1 MRTIKCASIVIA
13 FICIFIFGLFFLE
26 WLVFIFI
33 LPLIFILFAA
43 LISFYSEK
51 IDIEVVR
58 NLSNVK
64 IFEHDKIEV
73 TLILKNNG
81 DTINFLEI
89 YDTLSSK
96 VNVVK
101 GSNYAVLSLKKGEEL
116 SFKYEISCP
125 LRGRYPLGPLLFRVR
140 DFFGMFYKEARVDSE
155 YFVTV
160 IPQIEEIRDVEVKA
174 KANIYP
180 GIMQTK
186 HTGIGTEFLGVR
198 EYTSSDTFR
207 RINWKKFARFNKPM
221 VNEYELESTTDVV
234 IIVDARGIQGLGTL
248 RHNPMEYGI
257 RAAIALASHF
267 LKRRDRVGLIAYGRS
282 DGHLVWIYPE
292 SGKKQLYKIM
302 EELVAIEAN
311 GDFSLNGVIYEAIT
325 HMLPKKALII
335 FVSSLEDDWS
345 VPRAMEDLVARGFNV
360 IVLSPSPV
368 DIEYSLQKV
377 DADYN
382 LAYKILAFERKNFLL
397 NLRNTGARVVDW
409 NPTLPLAVSLREVEK
424 YQIRR

>member
-140 DFFGMFYKEARVDSE
+140 DFFGMFYFLSFPVLPVS
-155 YFVTV
+155 FVTLE
-160 IPQIEEIRDVEVKA
+160 P
-174 KANIYP
+174 
-180 GIMQTK
+180 
-186 HTGIGTEFLGVR
+186 
-198 EYTSSDTFR
+198 
-207 RINWKKFARFNKPM
+207 FA
-221 VNEYELESTTDVV
+221 L
-234 IIVDARGIQGLGTL
+234 
-248 RHNPMEYGI
+248 
-257 RAAIALASHF
+257 
-267 LKRRDRVGLIAYGRS
+267 
-282 DGHLVWIYPE
+282 
-292 SGKKQLYKIM
+292 
-302 EELVAIEAN
+302 
-311 GDFSLNGVIYEAIT
+311 
-325 HMLPKKALII
+325 
-335 FVSSLEDDWS
+335 
-345 VPRAMEDLVARGFNV
+345 
-360 IVLSPSPV
+360 
-368 DIEYSLQKV
+368 
-377 DADYN
+377 
-382 LAYKILAFERKNFLL
+382 
-397 NLRNTGARVVDW
+397 
-409 NPTLPLAVSLREVEK
+409 
-424 YQIRR
+424 

>member
-43 LISFYSEK
+43 LVSFYSEK

-73 TLILKNNG
+73 TLNLKNNG

-89 YDTLSSK
+89 YDTLPSK
-96 VNVVK
+96 LNVVK
-101 GSNYAVLSLKKGEEL
+101 GSNYAVLSLKKGEEI
-116 SFKYEISCP
+116 SFTYALSCP
-125 LRGRYPLGPLLFRVR
+125 LRGRYHLGPLLFRVR
-140 DFFGMFYKEARVDSE
+140 DFFGMFYKETMADTDS
-155 YFVTV
+155 FITV
-160 IPQIEEIRDVEVKA
+160 IPQIDEIRDVEVKA

-186 HTGIGTEFLGVR
+186 HSGIGTEFLGIR

-207 RINWKKFARFNKPM
+207 RINWKTFARFNKPM

-248 RHNPMEYGI
+248 RHNPMEYGV
-257 RAAIALASHF
+257 RAAVALASHF
-267 LKRRDRVGLIAYGRS
+267 LKRRDRVGLIAYGQS

-292 SGKKQLYKIM
+292 SGKKQLYKII
-302 EELVAIEAN
+302 EELVALEAN
-311 GDFSLNGVIYEAIT
+311 GDFSLGGVVYEAIT
-325 HMLPKKALII
+325 HMLPKKALIV
-335 FVSSLEDDWS
+335 FVSSLEGDWS

-360 IVLSPSPV
+360 IVLSPSPI

-377 DADYN
+377 DIDYN
-382 LAYKILAFERKNFLL
+382 LAYKILTFERKNFLL